1 MRVLRTQYVD
11 EWETRKQDE
20 IARLTARGEVPH
32 YWELEEMKKGGQ
44 EPSPEVMIAS
54 DRLIMGECTG
64 AVWSR
69 LLWTEQLI
77 LFLFTGQAA
86 GNIEDVLPAA
96 QIVKNMITQ
105 CVEQVKKMSGSLSKL
120 WIRYNYSFALVFFDG
135 KRRKKDSLVD
145 QQPRTLIRGIR
156 RYSWLRTLEAV
167 DRSSHFSFLWT
178 CRA

>member
-69 LLWTEQLI
+69 LL
-77 LFLFTGQAA
+77 
-86 GNIEDVLPAA
+86 
-96 QIVKNMITQ
+96 
-105 CVEQVKKMSGSLSKL
+105 
-120 WIRYNYSFALVFFDG
+120 
-135 KRRKKDSLVD
+135 
-145 QQPRTLIRGIR
+145 
-156 RYSWLRTLEAV
+156 
-167 DRSSHFSFLWT
+167 
-178 CRA
+178 